1 MSGKE
6 WFGSCASQCSS
17 FLRDIVQGRSSM
29 RQVLATMQTKIR
41 CWSVG
46 MLSFVSGHP
55 LELYVLAAVTCAWLA
70 TPTESIPTIFGQNCL
85 LSYRSSLRS
94 TYRATRYLRQG
105 GICPKPKCRAIQS
118 FVHMGRGLSQR
129 ADQRSYHPPAK
140 EKSCQRASILC
151 PHGMGLIT
159 GKRFGAVRMCG

>member
-105 GICPKPKCRAIQS
+105 RICPKPSVGQFNPLSTWDGGYRNEPSNVVIIHQRRRSPANALRS
-118 FVHMGRGLSQR
+118 FVLMGWGL
-129 ADQRSYHPPAK
+129 
-140 EKSCQRASILC
+140 
-151 PHGMGLIT
+151 
-159 GKRFGAVRMCG
+159 